1 MADAPALEA
10 PRKKI
15 KLLVAAC
22 GYQGVNLSWF
32 ADGITL
38 TNAAAAQSIP
48 GVESVRWWPIGGD
61 GLIGRA
67 RNNQAAYQILE
78 TDCDKLLF
86 PDCDIS
92 YSPAH
97 VARLVWHDK
106 PIVGGLYAIKDA
118 SGMDGYQAVMN
129 AAKKAV
135 AEENPQAMAALRAA
149 IASAKDTRWVKTD
162 LPNEMPDAVGLQKV
176 AEIGTGFLMIDRK
189 VFEHMVNAFP
199 EIMYFCDG
207 SANRPARW
215 NFFMNQVVDH
225 RLLSEDYGFCHLA
238 RKIGYDIWADT
249 LCQVEHEGMIR
260 YPLSGVVQ
268 PKFPPDAP

>member
-1 MADAPALEA
+1 MADDPALEA

-38 TNAAAAQSIP
+38 TNAAAAQAIP

-67 RNNQAAYQILE
+67 RNNQAAYMLLE
-78 TDCDKLLF
+78 TDCDKILF

-106 PIVGGLYAIKDA
+106 PIVGGLYAIK
-118 SGMDGYQAVMN
+118 
-129 AAKKAV
+129 
-135 AEENPQAMAALRAA
+135 NPKEL
-149 IASAKDTRWVKTD
+149 RWVKTD